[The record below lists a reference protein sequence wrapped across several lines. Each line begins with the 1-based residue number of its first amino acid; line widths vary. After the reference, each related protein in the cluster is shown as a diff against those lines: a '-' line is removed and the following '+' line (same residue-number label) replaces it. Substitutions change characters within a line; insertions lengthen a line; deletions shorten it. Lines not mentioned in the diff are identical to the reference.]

1 MANKKLISIRA
12 NKSDLILIDK
22 MGKSKTIIWQEA
34 VDKIK
39 LKATKEKKLK
49 STGVLE

>member
-12 NKSDLILIDK
+12 NESDLVLIDK
-22 MGKSKTIIWQEA
+22 MGKSKTKIWQEA
-34 VDKIK
+34 VDEIK

-49 STGVLE
+49 SKRMLR